1 MGVAISLSRQSI
13 HSGLGAMEPGH
24 LFTELEDIE
33 WTFWGQWADFDEKYG
48 GPASITIFS
57 LLCFRAL
64 TWAGGLC
71 CRCVA
76 MNELYKWTTAGLAV
90 CFPSFMSCLL
100 ARQEGAKR
108 KTTKDDRHCRLWLL
122 RDTPREQLILT
133 RDTDPTFFDAVK
145 SEHLQR
151 IGSRTELRPKRTRNM
166 ANWTGSMSH
175 IGAMRCAN
183 PESGAYQ
190 RCGSVDSDM
199 ATNVN
204 NCYEVD
210 DDHRV
215 KKAFW
220 RRKTYTPST
229 LLATNPVFPPTP
241 GARPRFSKD
250 AEVGILNEPLPSVHV
265 GTGKGVEA
273 EMGIEMKTFAA
284 PTLAFVEEGLPKTDV
299 KPEAVRVYLIVDQI

>member
-33 WTFWGQWADFDEKYG
+33 WTFWGQWADFAERYG

-76 MNELYKWTTAGLAV
+76 MNELYNWATAGMAV
-90 CFPSFMSCLL
+90 CFPSFMACLL
-100 ARQEGAKR
+100 ARQEGTKR
-108 KTTKDDRHCRLWLL
+108 KTTKDDRHRRAWLL
-122 RDTPREQLILT
+122 RNTPREQLVLC

-151 IGSRTELRPKRTRNM
+151 HGSRAKLRPETTKGMTNF
-166 ANWTGSMSH
+166 TGSLPH
-175 IGAMRCAN
+175 VGVMRSAN

-190 RCGSVDSDM
+190 KCGSVDSDI
-199 ATNVN
+199 ATYVN
-204 NCYEVD
+204 NRYEID
-210 DDHRV
+210 NDHKV

-220 RRKTYTPST
+220 KRRTYTPGT
-229 LLATNPVFPPTP
+229 LVDVHPAFPPTL
-241 GARPRFSKD
+241 GARPSFNKD
-250 AEVGILNEPLPSVHV
+250 AEPGIIHKPLPSVHV
-265 GTGKGVEA
+265 EAGRGVEA
-273 EMGIEMKTFAA
+273 DMGVEMKTFEA
-284 PTLAFVEEGLPKTDV
+284 PTLNFMEAGLPTDGV
-299 KPEAVRVYLIVDQI
+299 KPAAVRVYPVVDRI